1 MPAYDAIR
9 GEILRLADRDL
20 DRYDFVREVVRV
32 LRRAVPFDAMAGVWF
47 DPETELPYQHCRDG
61 RTDITAWRPAADAR
75 PSPQSLDPGRSRTV
89 AVEVTARQPPRPA
102 AEEQP
107 VPGEAVRLPGRRL
120 RARRPRTPLAA
131 RGDAVRS
138 DRRLSLGRDTDAT
151 GVCTSPLHG

>member
-20 DRYDFVREVVRV
+20 DRYDFVREV
-32 LRRAVPFDAMAGVWF
+32 
-47 DPETELPYQHCRDG
+47 
-61 RTDITAWRPAADAR
+61 
-75 PSPQSLDPGRSRTV
+75 
-89 AVEVTARQPPRPA
+89 TARQPPRPA

-107 VPGEAVRLPGRRL
+107 GPGEAVRLPGRRL